1 MLARSEVVCPQRLLA
16 AARRA
21 PAIRTAIA
29 NAGTP
34 IVMESA
40 REATEA
46 GLIEPVFFGLPDDIA
61 RCADNL
67 AWDISAFSVVSAGE
81 EGEAA
86 SKAAFSAGRGEVA
99 AIMKGHVHTNVF
111 MRALLDKEA
120 GLRTGRRLTHLF
132 HMSVVD
138 RSGELF
144 ITDAALN
151 VTPDIETRQAI
162 IRNAVDMAHAIDI
175 AEPKV
180 ALLSATEIPTE
191 GIPSSMEAA
200 ALTDWAKENVLNAQV
215 FGPLAFD
222 LAVSPASAKIKGISH
237 AVAGQADILV
247 VPDIVTGNALFK
259 MMVHFMGACA
269 AGLVLGAKVPI
280 LLTSRADPPAA
291 RLASA
296 ALASVYQYQRQSE
309 TLDDRDV
316 AVRAR

>member
-1 MLARSEVVCPQRLLA
+1 MLVKSEVVCPSRLLE

-34 IVMESA
+34 VVMESV
-40 REATEA
+40 REAAEA
-46 GLIEPVFFGLPDDIA
+46 GLIEPVFFGAPDDIA
-61 RCADNL
+61 QCAEAL
-67 AWDISAFSVVSAGE
+67 AWDISAFSVVPADGE
-81 EGEAA
+81 EEAA

-99 AIMKGHVHTNVF
+99 AIMKGHVHTQIF
-111 MRALLDKEA
+111 MRALLEPEA

-132 HMSVVD
+132 HMSVAD
-138 RSGELF
+138 RSEELF

-151 VTPDIETRQAI
+151 IAPDIETKQAI
-162 IRNAVDMAHAIDI
+162 IRNAVDMAHSIGI
-175 AEPKV
+175 ASPNV
-180 ALLSATEIPTE
+180 ALLSATEVPTE
-191 GIPSSMEAA
+191 TIPSSVEAV
-200 ALTDWAKENVLNAQV
+200 ALTEWAKENICNAQV

-222 LAVSPASAKIKGISH
+222 LAVSPAAAEIKGVSH
-237 AVAGQADILV
+237 AVAGQTDILV
-247 VPDIVTGNALFK
+247 VPEIVTGNALFK

-296 ALASVYQYQRQSE
+296 ALATIFQNQSRSG
-309 TLDDRDV
+309 TIDSQDV
-316 AVRAR
+316 AIRAF